1 MANQSPGDT
10 PAIDGDGDIIPETSW
25 LLTQSRRRPVVHSV
39 SNKTGNANAPTGQI
53 KALLINYYVGVVFL
67 AGEGNKS
74 KSLVSKPTPHRRRRR
89 PLHRL
94 SRLRPPPPY
103 EPDQGLFQQVD
114 LGRRRRSN
122 IMSRAAA
129 VPSDK

>member
-53 KALLINYYVGVVFL
+53 KALLINYVGVFL

-74 KSLVSKPTPHRRRRR
+74 NLSSLNPH
-89 PLHRL
+89 HT
-94 SRLRPPPPY
+94 
-103 EPDQGLFQQVD
+103 
-114 LGRRRRSN
+114 
-122 IMSRAAA
+122 AAA
-129 VPSDK
+129 AGHFTASLDSAPLRRTSPIRDYSSR